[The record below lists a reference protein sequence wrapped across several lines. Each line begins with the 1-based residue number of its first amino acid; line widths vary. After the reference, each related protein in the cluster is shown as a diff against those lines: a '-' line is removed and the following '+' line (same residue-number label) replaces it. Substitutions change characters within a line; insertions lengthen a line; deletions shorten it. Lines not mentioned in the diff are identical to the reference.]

1 MAPVLAK
8 QQVVPRPPET
18 VITLFSFNKDRV
30 VWGQLWKRSS
40 ALSTASK
47 SWANSDSSERLAEGK
62 TQNLISKRALN
73 DSNQLKS
80 APAQKLLL
88 IASQSLRLRHVAG
101 NFQGEKKRRRSM
113 SATKRFERCCFEP
126 RLLLQAR
133 RKTHT
138 ECWSK
143 SVAKT
148 WKLQLLTTATNGSN
162 QRGLGLE
169 RDAAAAWAGAEAGGR
184 CTIARQGGEVV
195 PAR

>member
-88 IASQSLRLRHVAG
+88 IASQSLRLRGTSLAIFRGKSSAG
-101 NFQGEKKRRRSM
+101 DQWAPQNDLSGAASSRDCCFKSGEKHTQNVGQKVW
-113 SATKRFERCCFEP
+113 P
-126 RLLLQAR
+126 R
-133 RKTHT
+133 H
-138 ECWSK
+138 ESYN
-143 SVAKT
+143 S
-148 WKLQLLTTATNGSN
+148 
-162 QRGLGLE
+162 
-169 RDAAAAWAGAEAGGR
+169 
-184 CTIARQGGEVV
+184 
-195 PAR
+195 